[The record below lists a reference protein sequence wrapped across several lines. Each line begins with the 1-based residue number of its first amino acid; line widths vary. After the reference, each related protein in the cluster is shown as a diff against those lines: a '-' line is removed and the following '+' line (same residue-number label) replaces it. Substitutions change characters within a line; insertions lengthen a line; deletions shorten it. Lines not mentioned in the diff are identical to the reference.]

1 MTLPILRLLGNP
13 PTDMF
18 LAALGIQ
25 LYDFADFTSAG
36 QLSSRP
42 VLAALGQLSG
52 QLPGQLSSQL
62 LGQLSIQLSGQLS
75 GIIGACSGIGVR
87 RK

>member
-1 MTLPILRLLGNP
+1 
-13 PTDMF
+13 MF

-36 QLSSRP
+36 QLSSRH
-42 VLAALGQLSG
+42 VLAALGQVPGQSSG
-52 QLPGQLSSQL
+52 QLPGQL
-62 LGQLSIQLSGQLS
+62 LGQLSGQLS